1 MKTNQHIQNNISF
14 FIPGVEGGLGEG
26 VEGGFRRGPKTN
38 CGQDG
43 HQEDRNVPGDSR
55 KCNSNQ
61 NCEFW
66 QMSRSTMGWYC
77 CAKGKQYC
85 Q

>member
-1 MKTNQHIQNNISF
+1 LVVRLRGE
-14 FIPGVEGGLGEG
+14 GVEGGLGEG
-26 VEGGFRRGPKTN
+26 VEGGFGGPKTN

-43 HQEDRNVPGDSR
+43 HQKDRNVPGDSR